1 MALAKT
7 AWLRLDDWGLAPRSE
22 ANRRDLLEIV
32 EDRHGHRATLLTS
45 PLPVEHWQEAL
56 GDPTL
61 ADAILER
68 LVPNASKLTLQGESM
83 RQRQAKLPHGAGS
96 DEQQPPSVAA
106 LHSPAAIWPS
116 IRGAWLSLFLVPL
129 AAAPPL
135 LAQPSTVATPNDEV
149 ETCLGCHEKSAQ
161 ANWSGS
167 VHDRRNLACTSCHSI
182 HDYKSDHAQLKTT
195 RDSEN
200 CFTCHPAMRAKSL
213 RTSHHPLREGKM
225 ECASCHNPHDSTRP
239 KMIKAEWTTELFGAD
254 VKGRYAE
261 LKRAAA
267 DRCPRSLG
275 TIVKAQEVQFHH
287 EVYNQFLWNMF

>member
-106 LHSPAAIWPS
+106 LHSWQASRGLSGNLPMDEMAD
-116 IRGAWLSLFLVPL
+116 IRGI
-129 AAAPPL
+129 
-135 LAQPSTVATPNDEV
+135 
-149 ETCLGCHEKSAQ
+149 
-161 ANWSGS
+161 
-167 VHDRRNLACTSCHSI
+167 RRWGGNRSI
-182 HDYKSDHAQLKTT
+182 T
-195 RDSEN
+195 REAHGGFRG
-200 CFTCHPAMRAKSL
+200 FTHR
-213 RTSHHPLREGKM
+213 
-225 ECASCHNPHDSTRP
+225 
-239 KMIKAEWTTELFGAD
+239 
-254 VKGRYAE
+254 
-261 LKRAAA
+261 
-267 DRCPRSLG
+267 
-275 TIVKAQEVQFHH
+275 VQ
-287 EVYNQFLWNMF
+287 N